1 MFYHRLGQHI
11 GRGRSKNHYYKDCF
25 KLVKKFQRKFII
37 FYAIWKLIFHY
48 RTHSITNR
56 NKIKK
61 TFVDYLLYL
70 IPKKSGSNCPRV
82 WVCNKSN
89 TTSAKCGTGT
99 AYPSEESKFTTGFQ
113 IGSCRSIF
121 NVMSCVTLLILLSLF
136 LQTLRCLS
144 IDLRSLITTLIS
156 SNFFFTEDY
165 IQYFSNQKFE
175 LLRLFVLSFL
185 QCFVPIGLFGIVYVR
200 QYQTMIDRG
209 LPTMSPNQPTYR
221 SFREDIDDKQRTLID
236 DNSSCDRLC

>member
-1 MFYHRLGQHI
+1 MLYDRLGQNI

-48 RTHSITNR
+48 RIHSLTNR

-82 WVCNKSN
+82 LVYYKSN

-99 AYPSEESKFTTGFQ
+99 AQPFEESKFTTGFQ

-121 NVMSCVTLLILLSLF
+121 NFVYVMSCVTLLILLSLF

-144 IDLRSLITTLIS
+144 IELRSLITTLIS
-156 SNFFFTEDY
+156 SNFFSQK
-165 IQYFSNQKFE
+165 IIFSIFLIRN
-175 LLRLFVLSFL
+175 LNYSGCLFYHFCNVLFQL
-185 QCFVPIGLFGIVYVR
+185 VY
-200 QYQTMIDRG
+200 
-209 LPTMSPNQPTYR
+209 
-221 SFREDIDDKQRTLID
+221 LILYMLD
-236 DNSSCDRLC
+236 SIRP

>member
-1 MFYHRLGQHI
+1 MLYDRLGQNI

-48 RTHSITNR
+48 RIHSLTNR

-82 WVCNKSN
+82 LVYYKSN

-121 NVMSCVTLLILLSLF
+121 NFVYVMSCVTLLILLSLF

-144 IDLRSLITTLIS
+144 IEFDIFKL
-156 SNFFFTEDY
+156 FFTEDY

-185 QCFVPIGLFGIVYVR
+185 QCFVPIGLFDIVYVR

-236 DNSSCDRLC
+236 DNSSCDPLC